1 MVWTC
6 SKDRQGFTGGL
17 GSIEIKLTLILE
29 SGGGGF
35 GGKSRAD
42 WGQIMR
48 LWIFGDF
55 IFDWRKVISLF
66 MFLTFLARL
75 LVAHIVERTMAGW
88 QEIRLV
94 SWNTSAR
101 LWVNW
106 RTERR
111 T

>member
-17 GSIEIKLTLILE
+17 GSIEIESTFILV

-35 GGKSRAD
+35 GGKSRVD

-94 SWNTSAR
+94 SWNTSSR